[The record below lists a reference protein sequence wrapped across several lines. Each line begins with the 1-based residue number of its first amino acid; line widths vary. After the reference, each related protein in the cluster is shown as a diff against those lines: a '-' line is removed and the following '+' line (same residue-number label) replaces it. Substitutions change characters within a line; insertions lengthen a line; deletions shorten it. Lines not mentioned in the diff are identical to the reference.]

1 MQAAAPSRSSA
12 AGVPEGSATV
22 YADTSALVKLVVA
35 ETETDALT
43 AAAAAWERIVTSEIT
58 VIELHRAVKRARA
71 DGRADVADDRTVME
85 LLAALD
91 LVPMTDDVRALAAT
105 ASPPELRTL
114 DAIHLASALT
124 LHGAIDLFVT
134 YDDRLE
140 GAAKLAGLMTSRP
153 S

>member
-1 MQAAAPSRSSA
+1 MPDR
-12 AGVPEGSATV
+12 SATV

-35 ETETDALT
+35 EAETNALSADAT
-43 AAAAAWERIVTSEIT
+43 AWERIVTSEIT

-91 LVPMTDDVRALAAT
+91 LVPLADDVRALAAT

-114 DAIHLASALT
+114 DAIHLASAMT
-124 LHGAIDLFVT
+124 LHDAINLFVT

-140 GAAKLAGLMTSRP
+140 RAAQLAGLTTSRP